1 MSARNK
7 TLAPADAAQ
16 LQLADLASSCPAP
29 AAAGSLAA
37 LAAQATP
44 ARPVVNLYLT
54 GSGNNL
60 NFGGCQ
66 CIGNSQQ
73 YIARSGNVGAGAD
86 TIRALTDTIAAQ
98 QRTIDHL
105 ISLLEKLTAAQR

>member
-16 LQLADLASSCPAP
+16 LAQLADLASSCPAP
-29 AAAGSLAA
+29 AAGP

-44 ARPVVNLYLT
+44 ARPVVNLYLQ
-54 GSGNNL
+54 GNGNSL

-66 CIGNSQQ
+66 MIGSNQYSQG
-73 YIARSGNVGAGAD
+73 SGNVGAGAD

>member
-1 MSARNK
+1 MKAD
-7 TLAPADAAQ
+7 TLPRPADAA
-16 LQLADLASSCPAP
+16 QLADLASSCPAP

-37 LAAQATP
+37 LAALG
-44 ARPVVNLYLT
+44 RPVVNLYLQ
-54 GSGNNL
+54 GNGNNL

-66 CIGNSQQ
+66 SIGHSQA
-73 YIARSGNVGAGAD
+73 YFNCCGNVGAGAD

-105 ISLLEKLTAAQR
+105 ITLLERLTAARG